1 MGITPSTE
9 IRWISTIYEKME
21 FSQADYMIE
30 DSDEWDNKFPNTF
43 KGFPSATKSQ
53 RHGTYWLAE
62 YDFDTVTQQ
71 KEEENPWEYPARII
85 MKKDMKIKDVV
96 KEHVLPLLPAKSLT
110 KFRAVSKE
118 WDKWIASPLLT
129 HQQSF
134 SCQSFSGYFYQD
146 TEMGGNPM
154 FLSLDHSA
162 SGVPSQFLDF
172 LPEQYVKILCSCS
185 GLLLCQGSEKYY
197 VCNPATQDWKMLPL
211 PQYYHGDE
219 PAVVLAF
226 EPSLRNIEA
235 YYHVICAFPM
245 LGHPIICF
253 EIYSS
258 ESNSWSFSSAC
269 CTENPK
275 LLGGGSY
282 MKGVAY
288 YETTSNEVLAFDV
301 KNEIP
306 AIISL
311 PVLQV
316 GRHGSLTQME
326 GELCY
331 VSANNECGNVFLIDI
346 YQGMEM
352 ILRRS
357 VSINLG
363 VDRGFTQACEVLTC
377 VNSDAVAIHV
387 GGFIYFYHIRQQ
399 KVEFITSPCATGPGK
414 KFLPYINSLAM
425 LHELM
430 ET

>member
-1 MGITPSTE
+1 
-9 IRWISTIYEKME
+9 ME
-21 FSQADYMIE
+21 FPPADYMIE
-30 DSDEWDNKFPNTF
+30 DSDGWDYNSPYTF
-43 KGFPSATKSQ
+43 KGFPSATTTKK
-53 RHGTYWLAE
+53 HGTYWLAE
-62 YDFDTVTQQ
+62 YGFDPVSYP
-71 KEEENPWEYPARII
+71 KEEENPWEYPAHFI
-85 MKKDMKIKDVV
+85 MKKDMKINDVV

-110 KFRAVSKE
+110 KFRVVSKE

-134 SCQSFSGYFYQD
+134 SCQIFSGYIYQD
-146 TEMGGNPM
+146 VDMGGHPM
-154 FLSLDHSA
+154 FFSLDYSS
-162 SGVPSQFLDF
+162 SGVPSPFLDF
-172 LPEQYVKILCSCS
+172 LPEQYVKILSSCS
-185 GLLLCQGSEKYY
+185 GLLLCQGLEKYY

-219 PAVVLAF
+219 PAAVLAF
-226 EPSLRNIEA
+226 EPSLCNIEA
-235 YYHVICAFPM
+235 YYRVICAIPM
-245 LGHPIICF
+245 LGQPIIGF

-258 ESNSWSFSSAC
+258 ESNSWSCSSAC
-269 CTENPK
+269 CTDLENPK

-288 YETTSNEVLAFDV
+288 YETKSNEVLAFDV

-316 GRHGSLTQME
+316 GSHGSLTQME

-331 VSANNECGNVFLIDI
+331 VTANNECGNVFLIDI

-352 ILRRS
+352 SLKRS

-363 VDRGFTQACEVLTC
+363 PETSFTQVCEVLPC

-387 GGFIYFYHIRQQ
+387 GNFIYFYHIREQ
-399 KVEFITSPCATGPGK
+399 KLVEFITSPCTMDPGN

-425 LHELM
+425 LHELK
-430 ET
+430 EP